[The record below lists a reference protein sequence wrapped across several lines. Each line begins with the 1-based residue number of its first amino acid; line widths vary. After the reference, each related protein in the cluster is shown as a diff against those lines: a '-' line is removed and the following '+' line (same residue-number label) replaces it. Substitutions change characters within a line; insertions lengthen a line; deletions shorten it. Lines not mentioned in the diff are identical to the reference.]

1 MKKRLFIAFII
12 LLFFSTYQKPK
23 YFNIDY
29 TFKIKKILIENNN
42 ILDEERIKN
51 SLTYLYDKN
60 LFFLKEKEIENKL
73 KNLQLI
79 ESFEIKKIY
88 PHKIKIK
95 VFEKKPIA
103 ILQNKKEKNF
113 YTSNG
118 DMINFFDLEEF
129 QSLPLVYGDKESFK
143 KFYDNLLKFNY
154 PINEIKSFY
163 LFESKRWDFITNKGQ
178 LIKLPVNN
186 YKQSLENF
194 LNIKDK
200 ANFDK
205 YKIFDYRINDQL
217 ILK

>member
-1 MKKRLFIAFII
+1 M
-12 LLFFSTYQKPK
+12 
-23 YFNIDY
+23 
-29 TFKIKKILIENNN
+29 
-42 ILDEERIKN
+42 
-51 SLTYLYDKN
+51 
-60 LFFLKEKEIENKL
+60 
-73 KNLQLI
+73 
-79 ESFEIKKIY
+79 
-88 PHKIKIK
+88 
-95 VFEKKPIA
+95 
-103 ILQNKKEKNF
+103 
-113 YTSNG
+113 
-118 DMINFFDLEEF
+118 
-129 QSLPLVYGDKESFK
+129 VYGDKESFK

-154 PINEIKSFY
+154 PIDEIKTFY